1 MKDILARLIKVRGGT
16 APFLFVQL
24 SWMPNVL
31 RESICYIRRGK
42 KEYPLLLCWSAQSF
56 EGRSWW
62 WFHLKF
68 NPYQSF
74 ITDEKQKDFSFGT
87 PLMGMHYLD
96 LGTFAFW
103 QHAVQWANF
112 FNIICIKI
120 SPRPSPLPFFPFTS
134 YSFFPFLCSPSFHFL
149 WDTST
154 TTYTIHDDVSAAA
167 SDEAFA

>member
-1 MKDILARLIKVRGGT
+1 MKIES
-16 APFLFVQL
+16 FLF
-24 SWMPNVL
+24 
-31 RESICYIRRGK
+31 
-42 KEYPLLLCWSAQSF
+42 WSSSHGNA
-56 EGRSWW
+56 
-62 WFHLKF
+62 
-68 NPYQSF
+68 
-74 ITDEKQKDFSFGT
+74 
-87 PLMGMHYLD
+87 YLD

-134 YSFFPFLCSPSFHFL
+134 YSLFPFICSPSFHFL

-167 SDEAFA
+167 